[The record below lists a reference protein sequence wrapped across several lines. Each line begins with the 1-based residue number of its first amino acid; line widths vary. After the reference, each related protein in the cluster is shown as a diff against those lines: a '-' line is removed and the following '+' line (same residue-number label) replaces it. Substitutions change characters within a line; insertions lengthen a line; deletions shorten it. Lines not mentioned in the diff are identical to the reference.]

1 MLRLLLSVAMLC
13 LSCVTS
19 TSQEPLRD
27 KIIGTW
33 KLVSL
38 ELVRAG
44 GDALPLWLGPKPVGL
59 IIYLADGF
67 MSVQIMRDPRPKP
80 FAKGLVLGTSDEYR
94 DAYLGYYA
102 YSGTYTIDEA
112 DKSVEH
118 DIQTSLWPSEV
129 GGKRK
134 RVVVLDG
141 DKVTL
146 TTPPFKAE
154 LLIPRETLES
164 AGVRPDEM
172 LTNRLTWTRLR

>member
-1 MLRLLLSVAMLC
+1 M
-13 LSCVTS
+13 
-19 TSQEPLRD
+19 
-27 KIIGTW
+27 
-33 KLVSL
+33 
-38 ELVRAG
+38 
-44 GDALPLWLGPKPVGL
+44 
-59 IIYLADGF
+59 
-67 MSVQIMRDPRPKP
+67 
-80 FAKGLVLGTSDEYR
+80 
-94 DAYLGYYA
+94 GYYA

-134 RVVVLDG
+134 RAVVLDG